1 MKKPLLLIPLLLGAC
16 VSQQPDTSV
25 EAGKAA
31 YQKDCAA
38 CHGTDGRGAGD
49 FGVELFTIP
58 PDLTTLSAQNGGDFP
73 RDYVMSVI
81 DGYDRSH
88 AFSAA
93 MPEFGV
99 LDLGPTVIV
108 EEDGVGTPVPAT
120 LLALANYLETIQ
132 E

>member
-1 MKKPLLLIPLLLGAC
+1 
-16 VSQQPDTSV
+16 V

>member
-1 MKKPLLLIPLLLGAC
+1 MKKPLLLIPFLLGAC
-16 VSQQPDTSV
+16 VAQQPDTSV

-31 YQKDCAA
+31 YQTECAA
-38 CHGTDGRGAGD
+38 CHGADGRGAGD